1 MNASLLSHQ
10 SVPNCTRLG
19 RSSTRRAPCCRAA
32 VTTNAQLRDSSER
45 LRDSGRAGTSSEPAT
60 STSSASAPQLSRRA
74 LLRLGAAVPALA
86 AALTAAAPPALL
98 LAPLP
103 AAAAAGP
110 TMPSAEVAAAVEKA
124 LAKNIPKTKTA
135 VALRLA
141 FHDAATFSAAAKD
154 GGMNASI
161 QYELDRPENFGLKRG
176 WRIIEQV
183 RDELR
188 GTPAEGVVS
197 DADLVALAGAYAVRA
212 CGGPAIP
219 LPIGRPV
226 AAAASQDPPGR
237 LPSENAGAAELKA
250 NFAAKGL
257 NVQEMVA
264 LSGAHTLGSKG
275 FGDPV
280 TFDNTYFVELLKK
293 PWTNTKDPMASMIGL
308 PSDHVLPDDPDC
320 LPVIQRYAADQA
332 AFFADFA
339 AAYIK
344 MCGLGVK
351 GWA

>member
-1 MNASLLSHQ
+1 M
-10 SVPNCTRLG
+10 
-19 RSSTRRAPCCRAA
+19 RSYGIAR
-32 VTTNAQLRDSSER
+32 
-45 LRDSGRAGTSSEPAT
+45 
-60 STSSASAPQLSRRA
+60 SASKRLSRRA
-74 LLRLGAAVPALA
+74 LLKLGAAVPALA
-86 AALTAAAPPALL
+86 AALGAAAPPALL

-103 AAAAAGP
+103 AAAAGP
-110 TMPSAEVAAAVEKA
+110 TLPSPAVAAAVGKA

-154 GGMNASI
+154 GGLNGSI

-183 RDELR
+183 REELK
-188 GTPAEGVVS
+188 GTPAEGVVT
-197 DADLVALAGAYAVRA
+197 DADLVALAGAYAVRS

-237 LPSENAGAAELKA
+237 MPSENASAAELKA

-257 NVQEMVA
+257 SVQEMVA

-280 TFDNTYFVELLKK
+280 TFDNAYYVELLKK
-293 PWTNTKDPMASMIGL
+293 PWGNTKDPMASMIGL

-332 AFFADFA
+332 AFFRDFS
-339 AAYIK
+339 AAYVK
-344 MCGLGVK
+344 MCGLGVA